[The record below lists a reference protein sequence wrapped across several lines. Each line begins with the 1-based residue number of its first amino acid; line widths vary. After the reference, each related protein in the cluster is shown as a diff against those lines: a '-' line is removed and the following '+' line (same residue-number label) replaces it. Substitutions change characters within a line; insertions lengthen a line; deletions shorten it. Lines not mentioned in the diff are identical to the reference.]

1 MVPEEMTD
9 FYTAAG
15 HKPAADPVE
24 EAPAEAPKRHR
35 GRPAKRRNKNG

>member
-24 EAPAEAPKRHR
+24 APAEAPKRHR
-35 GRPAKRRNKNG
+35 GRPAKRRIKNG